1 MKHVTQWDY
10 LWEPVIAGGATA
22 LILIVFT
29 GLIIGV
35 PYESGGQS
43 RKARL
48 YEREFW
54 TEPLYASSAW
64 TFTDSWAT
72 NITALGTAV
81 VVILSTGDT
90 LKVIFPGV
98 GLSPFIVMS
107 VLCGGIIAVA
117 PMMFGIV
124 NVACRRFDE
133 AGTGQSNNDEIA
145 ADMRS
150 LISAAALT
158 TFGIGTEI
166 WMVGLLARQFSNLNM
181 TGYYAAWVI
190 SIVALIGLIAYGGT
204 SIWALSH
211 GKHGSSLSA
220 PSRASFTL

>member
-22 LILIVFT
+22 LLLIVFI
-29 GLIIGV
+29 GLIGV
-35 PYESGGQS
+35 PYSAEHC
-43 RKARL
+43 KVRL
-48 YEREFW
+48 YRKKFW
-54 TEPLYASSAW
+54 TEPLHASSAW

-107 VLCGGIIAVA
+107 VMCGGIIAVA
-117 PMMFGIV
+117 PILFGVV
-124 NVACRRFDE
+124 NVICRSD
-133 AGTGQSNNDEIA
+133 QSDNDMIA

-150 LISAAALT
+150 LIPAAALT

-166 WMVGLLARQFSNLNM
+166 WMVGLLARQFSDRNM

-190 SIVALIGLIAYGGT
+190 SIVALVGLIVYGGT
-204 SIWALSH
+204 SIWALAH
-211 GKHGSSLSA
+211 TEHGSSLSA
-220 PSRASFTL
+220 RSRTSFTL

>member
-22 LILIVFT
+22 LLLIVFI
-29 GLIIGV
+29 GLIGV
-35 PYESGGQS
+35 PYSAGNC
-43 RKARL
+43 KVRL
-48 YEREFW
+48 YRAKFW
-54 TEPLYASSAW
+54 TEPLHASSAW

-72 NITALGTAV
+72 NITALGTAI

-107 VLCGGIIAVA
+107 VMCGGIIAVA
-117 PMMFGIV
+117 PMLFGIV
-124 NVACRRFDE
+124 NVICRSD
-133 AGTGQSNNDEIA
+133 QSDNDMIA

-150 LISAAALT
+150 LIPAAALT

-166 WMVGLLARQFSNLNM
+166 WMVGLLARQFSDRNI

-190 SIVALIGLIAYGGT
+190 SIVALVGLIVYGGT
-204 SIWALSH
+204 SIWALAH
-211 GKHGSSLSA
+211 TKHGSSISA
-220 PSRASFTL
+220 RSRTSFTL